1 MDAGAAT
8 RTTGRFVVTY
18 LPATLLL
25 VGLVVGW
32 EVYVRVA
39 DTRPFILPPPSRIW
53 DAFVRT
59 RETLAGHTW
68 STLTEALIGIGIGT
82 FVGVVLAAMIAS
94 LALIRRV
101 LYPLLIVS
109 QTIPMIVLAPLLV
122 IWFGLGMT
130 PKIVVVAL
138 ITFFPVVVST
148 SDALLNAD
156 RDLIA
161 MVRSMGANRL
171 QVLRTVLIP
180 SAIPALFAG
189 LKISAAYAVGA
200 AVVAEWVGSD
210 SGIGVYINR
219 STRSFQ
225 TDQIFVAVAVI
236 ALLSMALF
244 AAVHMLNRIVA
255 PWMYAQEDNK

>member
-1 MDAGAAT
+1 MEAGAKVRNA
-8 RTTGRFVVTY
+8 GRFAITY
-18 LPATLLL
+18 VPATLLL
-25 VGLVVGW
+25 VLLIVGW

-53 DAFVRT
+53 DAFIRT

-244 AAVHMLNRIVA
+244 AAVHVLNRLLA
-255 PWMYAQEDNK
+255 PWMYVQEDNK